1 MKKADFL
8 VDLEDVLQREEPC
21 NENDVLENYDEWD
34 SLSKMATMAYFD
46 KTFGVKITLAQ
57 LKELEKVSDLIAL
70 AADKIEE

>member
-8 VDLEDVLQREEPC
+8 VDLEDVLQREEAC
-21 NENDVLENYDEWD
+21 NENDVLADYEEWD

-57 LKELEKVSDLIAL
+57 LKEIGKVSDLIAL
-70 AADKIEE
+70 AGDKIEE